1 MQTTPYE
8 IAIIAGGFTIVG
20 ALLGAWIGYRNA
32 LNLYNV
38 TEFNKAA
45 TTFRNAFYPELIF
58 LRHNAKVAE
67 AGSSSDFGE
76 FLFHGY
82 IHRHLEAFE
91 VFRDYL
97 STEEKARID
106 KAWQEYCGHYDHPNE
121 PRFAQYSYKST
132 ERETKDEELKQL
144 DLQRIEQILNFTNRN
159 NLT

>member
-8 IAIIAGGFTIVG
+8 IAIIAGGFAIVG

-58 LRHNAKVAE
+58 LRHNAIVAE
-67 AGSSSDFGE
+67 AGSSSDLGE

-82 IHRHLEAFE
+82 MHRHLKAFE
-91 VFRDYL
+91 VFKDYL
-97 STEEKARID
+97 SPREKAGID
-106 KAWQEYCGHYDHPNE
+106 KAWQEYCGHCDHPDE

-132 ERETKDEELKQL
+132 ERETKGEKLKQL
-144 DLQRIEQILNFTNRN
+144 ALQRIEKILEFSNK
-159 NLT
+159 